1 MSHNIK
7 DFGIGNSF
15 DFDNNDKD
23 LGYKGPDFLDFMEE
37 ILETQATPLTPIL
50 AKNPAL
56 QPQMEAFLESKPD
69 FARFLQDSPQLLEG
83 FFSHS
88 PPTPDMLENLH
99 TIWNGASDEKNVKSS
114 IEDTLAFLSS
124 QA

>member
-7 DFGIGNSF
+7 DFGIGNAF
-15 DFDNNDKD
+15 DFDNESDSSW
-23 LGYKGPDFLDFMEE
+23 KGPAFVDFMED
-37 ILETQATPLTPIL
+37 ILETHATPLTPIL

-83 FFSHS
+83 FFSQS
-88 PPTPDMLENLH
+88 APTPEMLENLH
-99 TIWNGASDEKNVKSS
+99 TIWDGASDEKNVKSS
-114 IEDTLAFLSS
+114 IEDSLAFLSS